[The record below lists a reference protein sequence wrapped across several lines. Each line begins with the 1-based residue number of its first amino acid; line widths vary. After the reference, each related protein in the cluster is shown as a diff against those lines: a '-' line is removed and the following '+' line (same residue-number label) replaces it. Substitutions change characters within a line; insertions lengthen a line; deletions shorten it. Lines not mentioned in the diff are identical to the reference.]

1 MSVILTATAIAT
13 MVYLPIALCLATL
26 FCATAP
32 QSQSSESQKAQGKAL
47 IHINSVYHG
56 LLYSAFL
63 YPYLSE
69 GDGAGLL
76 LMPLTYPI
84 FAVPFLALTLLV
96 GHDCRKWEKDT
107 P

>member
-1 MSVILTATAIAT
+1 MSVILIVTAMAT
-13 MVYLPIALCLATL
+13 MVYLPIALCLATS

-32 QSQSSESQKAQGKAL
+32 QSQSRESQKAQEKAL
-47 IHINSVYHG
+47 LYINAVYHG

-69 GDGAGLL
+69 GDGEGLL

-84 FAVPFLALTLLV
+84 FAAPFLALTLLV
-96 GHDCRKWEKDT
+96 GHGFRK
-107 P
+107 